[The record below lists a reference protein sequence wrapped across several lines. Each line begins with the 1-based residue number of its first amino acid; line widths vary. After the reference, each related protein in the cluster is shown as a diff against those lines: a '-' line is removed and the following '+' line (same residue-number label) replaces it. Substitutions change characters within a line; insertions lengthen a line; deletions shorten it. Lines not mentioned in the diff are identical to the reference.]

1 MLEDKNNE
9 FLKETAK
16 TADEKIDTIAGA
28 DESLMAIDTAQ
39 FDLALESMSQTLA
52 NIDDKM
58 DVENLQ
64 LQKLD
69 QLSGIKE
76 QLNRLENTS
85 VTTTEVSHDP
95 QITAE
100 TINEIEEEVNQGSI
114 GHNQQEISQLSG
126 IKEQLNRLENNN
138 VAATEISHELQSPE
152 IVNKN
157 EEEFYK
163 SSVGHNQQEISEL
176 LEKIDIL
183 EKKMSTIE
191 NQSNN
196 SGERFRKIES
206 VMKRFEDLENELPN
220 LFKNLFKKKEKIE
233 SNEKDINIDKFEIQ
247 SETAQAAIPKNI
259 ANIIEEAEKSTEN
272 ATDKTLILSDLDKD
286 IYEEDKKPKA
296 KNLKFIM
303 RMFLF
308 LGIAIATLFFL
319 NNYQIINLN
328 FDEAINSGYSLIDLI
343 FEKVLFYLN
352 LNNPPVL

>member
-76 QLNRLENTS
+76 QLNRLEN
-85 VTTTEVSHDP
+85 
-95 QITAE
+95 
-100 TINEIEEEVNQGSI
+100 
-114 GHNQQEISQLSG
+114 
-126 IKEQLNRLENNN
+126 NN

-176 LEKIDIL
+176 QEKIDIL

-296 KNLKFIM
+296 KNLKFIL